1 MPVVLMAAKKTP
13 SNDPSRSARARYIVS
28 VEGSEVVVMG
38 LNLGAVF
45 QRIHRKLN
53 TEFAE
58 AKHISKVTVPE
69 GK

>member
-1 MPVVLMAAKKTP
+1 
-13 SNDPSRSARARYIVS
+13 VS

-38 LNLGAVF
+38 LNLEAVF

-58 AKHISKVTVPE
+58 AKHISKATVPE